1 MTTHMTSVAVKV
13 HLDWGR
19 LFHVASHHPFSC
31 CEVVRKV
38 EVMKAKV
45 EAWKALLMLIQR
57 STSSYGPE
65 EDSPAVA
72 VASLKSRAA
81 SEK

>member
-1 MTTHMTSVAVKV
+1 MTMTTHLTSVAVAGKV

-19 LFHVASHHPFSC
+19 LFHMASHHPFSC

-38 EVMKAKV
+38 EVMQAKV
-45 EAWKALLMLIQR
+45 EAWKWKALLIQR

-65 EDSPAVA
+65 EYSPAAA
-72 VASLKSRAA
+72 VA
-81 SEK
+81 